1 MLMVMRQFLL
11 IAFSKVVSLVSVYR
25 FISSLLLAARLNWFC
40 LGLTLTT
47 QKIHQHFEFE
57 EQ

>member
-25 FISSLLLAARLNWFC
+25 FISSLLLAARLYWFC

-47 QKIHQHFEFE
+47 QKLHQHFESE